1 MDYNLKNRDG
11 VETTYTKEKLKI
23 PAATGDSMVVFTQG
37 EAQAEKTVD
46 ITKNGAF
53 TVEPDAGFAFVKKV
67 SGTVAVPA
75 PVTTVNGKT
84 GDVKTGMVVNFTLD
98 TAQSQNITS
107 DVPFAD
113 VLAFINANPQNP
125 PYIRFT
131 FDQEG
136 DMWAFDQYQYDSE
149 YQAIFVYGGYSTIYS
164 AFGLSIV
171 LMWTSDSIKSAD
183 VSTST
188 PIVFD
193 LDSDDNSVSVG
204 YPNSFITDEL
214 SVIGLLECVVTGNI
228 PSMVVIDGKTEAMYS
243 GISTTEGLV
252 VIFAS
257 PYIDGKRKVV
267 KASVNTDNQSITWS
281 VEEEPLIP
289 KVHIV
294 HANIRIGGE
303 STADATFQE
312 MRSWLDNN
320 EVVLLQS
327 GNLIVPVN
335 TTVATDSNKITFTV
349 AIMLAD
355 GFLLSNVVVKS
366 DNTWSGEIIDGTNG
380 FQYES
385 PSGKK
390 FTIKVADDGT
400 LSTEEVTT

>member
-1 MDYNLKNRDG
+1 MAFKLKDGSG
-11 VETTYTKEKLKI
+11 VEHTYDQTKLKI
-23 PAATGDSMVVFTQG
+23 PSTTEGETVVFTEG

-46 ITKNGAF
+46 IAENGAF
-53 TVEPDAGFAFVKKV
+53 TVEPDAGYTFVKKV
-67 SGTVAVPA
+67 SGNIAVPA
-75 PVTTVNGKT
+75 PVTSVNGQT

-98 TAQSQNITS
+98 TAQSQDITV

-131 FDQEG
+131 FDKEG
-136 DMWAFDQYQYDSE
+136 DVWAFDQYHYDSE
-149 YQAIFVYGGYSTIYS
+149 YQAIFVYGGYSTLYNV
-164 AFGLSIV
+164 FGMSIV

-183 VSTST
+183 VSTSV

-193 LDSDDNSVSVG
+193 LDSSNNSVSVRC
-204 YPNSFITDEL
+204 PNSFITDEL
-214 SVIGLLECVVTGNI
+214 SVIGLLEYVVTGNI

-243 GISTTEGLV
+243 GSSTTEGLV

-281 VEEEPLIP
+281 VEEEQLIP

-294 HANIRIGGE
+294 HADIHIGGE

-335 TTVATDSNKITFTV
+335 PTVAADSNKITFTV

-366 DNTWSGEIIDGTNG
+366 DNTWSGDYVDCTTG

-390 FTIKVADDGT
+390 FRLAVADDGT
-400 LSTEEVTT
+400 LSTVEIKS